1 MPIRVPPW
9 VGRVR
14 KSQRL
19 PEVEPPIPLGNRSNG
34 EYFHTQTERERRI
47 RALALAKADALG
59 KRLGLDRREF
69 MASSLGMT
77 ATLWAIN
84 TVACGGDDASGSGG
98 SGGSSSGGGTSGSTG
113 GDSMSDTFADS
124 TGGRYDLGDD
134 PVGTSSGGED
144 CSPLDEDVF
153 VLDAQTHHVD
163 PMGEWRET
171 NPTFKGFFDGLQ
183 QAACGLPDPIECL
196 SAEQY
201 VELVFLG
208 SQTTVAVLSGVP
220 AVLCTRAMP
229 TGCGSPLD
237 NEQLA
242 SSRDMVNMLASSQR
256 MLSHCMIT
264 PNVDL
269 EAQLEVMQM
278 VHEEH
283 GVAGWKC
290 YPPWGP
296 TGTGWYLDDPD
307 VGLPFI
313 EQARALDVKVICIH
327 KGIPL
332 PGFDSTHTNP
342 RDVGVVAAMY
352 PDVKFVVYH
361 SAWLHGGF
369 DVVEGP
375 YDPEGVIDPS
385 NPVDYPV
392 DVGVNSLI
400 QSCVDAGLGPGS
412 NVFAELGSVWTN
424 LMVYPDQAAHVLGKL
439 MLFLGEDNVVWGTD
453 SIWTGSPQPLI
464 EAFWAFTI
472 PKSMQ
477 ETYGY
482 PALTE
487 ARKRKILGLNG
498 AAVFAIDPDAMRCLL
513 PGETLARARDQLDTE
528 LGPRRWLLRPAPG
541 PRTRREFVRFLSKN
555 GGPG

>member
-9 VGRVR
+9 VSRVR

-34 EYFHTQTERERRI
+34 EYFHEQTARERKI
-47 RALALAKADALG
+47 RELALARADALG
-59 KRLGLDRREF
+59 RRLGLDRREF

-84 TVACGGDDASGSGG
+84 TVACGGDD
-98 SGGSSSGGGTSGSTG
+98 GGGAAGTSGGSTG
-113 GDSMSDTFADS
+113 GSTGS
-124 TGGRYDLGDD
+124 TGGSLDDTFGDATSGSGYDLGDD

-144 CSPLDEDVF
+144 CTPLDEDVF

-171 NPTFKGFFDGLQ
+171 NPSWDSFFEGLE
-183 QAACGLPDPIECL
+183 QAACGLPDAVECF

-201 VELVFLG
+201 IELMFLG

-220 AVLCTRAMP
+220 STLCSREMP
-229 TGCGSPLD
+229 TGCGNPLD
-237 NEQLA
+237 NDKIAE
-242 SSRDMVNMLASSQR
+242 SRDMVNMLASSGR

-269 EAQLEVMQM
+269 AAQLDIMQM
-278 VHEEH
+278 VNEEH

-296 TGTGWYLDDPD
+296 TGTGWWLDDAD
-307 VGLPFI
+307 VGIPFI

-327 KGIPL
+327 KGLPL
-332 PGFDSTHTNP
+332 PGFDGTHTNP
-342 RDVGVVAAMY
+342 RDVGVVAAMF
-352 PDVKFVVYH
+352 PDVRFVVYH

-369 DVVEGP
+369 GNGEGP
-375 YDPEGVIDPS
+375 YDPDGLIDPS
-385 NPVDYPV
+385 NPVVFPV
-392 DVGVNSLI
+392 DMGVNSLI
-400 QSCVDAGLGPGS
+400 QAVRDAGLRAGS
-412 NVFAELGSVWTN
+412 NVYAELGSVWTN
-424 LMVYPDQAAHVLGKL
+424 LMVYPDQAAHVIGKL
-439 MLFLGEDNVVWGTD
+439 MLHLGEDNVIWGTD
-453 SIWTGSPQPLI
+453 CIWTGSPQGLI

-487 ARKRKILGLNG
+487 ERKRKILGLNG
-498 AAVFAIDPDAMRCLL
+498 AALFGIDPAAMFCRL
-513 PGETLARARDQLDTE
+513 PGEPMAIARAKLDEE
-528 LGPRRWLLRPAPG
+528 LGPRRWLLRAAPG
-541 PRTRREFVRFLSKN
+541 PRTRREFVRFAKHN

>member
-1 MPIRVPPW
+1 MSIPVPPW
-9 VGRVR
+9 VRRVR

-19 PEVEPPIPLGNRSNG
+19 PEPEPPLPLGNRSNG
-34 EYFHTQTERERRI
+34 EYFHVQTERERRV
-47 RALALAKADALG
+47 RELALARADALG
-59 KRLGLDRREF
+59 RRLGLDRREF

-84 TVACGGDDASGSGG
+84 TVACGGDDASGTGG
-98 SGGSSSGGGTSGSTG
+98 SSGGSSGSTASTG
-113 GDSMSDTFADS
+113 GTDSFGDSSD
-124 TGGRYDLGDD
+124 GPGYDLGDD

-144 CSPLDEDVF
+144 CTPLDEDVF

-171 NPTFKGFFDGLQ
+171 NPAFASFFEGLE
-183 QAACGLPDPIECL
+183 QAACGLEPLECL

-237 NEQLA
+237 NDQLA
-242 SSRDMVNMLASSQR
+242 ASRDMVNMLASSQR

-269 EAQLEVMQM
+269 PAQLEVMQM

-296 TGTGWYLDDPD
+296 TGTGWFLDDPRI
-307 VGLPFI
+307 GIPFI
-313 EQARALDVKVICIH
+313 EQARALDVKTICIH

-332 PGFDSTHTNP
+332 PGFDATHTDP
-342 RDVGVVAAMY
+342 RDVGVVAAMF

-369 DVVEGP
+369 GNGEGP
-375 YDPEGVIDPS
+375 YDPDGLVDPG
-385 NPVDYPV
+385 NPVMFPV
-392 DVGVNSLI
+392 DQGVNSLI

-412 NVFAELGSVWTN
+412 NVYAELGSVWTN
-424 LMVYPDQAAHVLGKL
+424 LMVDPDQAAHVIGKL
-439 MLFLGEDNVVWGTD
+439 MLHLGEDNVVWGTD
-453 SIWTGSPQPLI
+453 CIWTGSPQPLI

-498 AAVFAIDPDAMRCLL
+498 ATVFAVDSEAMRCRL
-513 PGETLARARDQLDTE
+513 PGEPMALARTRLDAE

-541 PRTRREFVRFLSKN
+541 PRTRREFVRFLRHH

>member
-1 MPIRVPPW
+1 MSIRVPSW
-9 VGRVR
+9 VSRVR
-14 KSQRL
+14 KSTRL
-19 PEVEPPIPLGNRSNG
+19 PEVEPPIPLGDRSNG
-34 EYFHTQTERERRI
+34 EYFHTQTDRERKVRE
-47 RALALAKADALG
+47 LALSRADSLG
-59 KRLGLDRREF
+59 RRLGLDRREF

-84 TVACGGDDASGSGG
+84 VACGGDDSGASGG
-98 SGGSSSGGGTSGSTG
+98 SGGSSGGSSGSTG
-113 GDSMSDTFADS
+113 GGIDDTFGDTSGAS
-124 TGGRYDLGDD
+124 GYDLGDD

-144 CSPLDEDVF
+144 CTPLDEDVF

-171 NPTFKGFFDGLQ
+171 NPAFASFFEGLE
-183 QAACGLPDPIECL
+183 QAACGLDPLECL

-201 VELVFLG
+201 IELVFLG
-208 SQTTVAVLSGVP
+208 SQTTIAVLSGVP
-220 AVLCTRAMP
+220 AVLCTREMP

-237 NEQLA
+237 NNQLA
-242 SSRDMVNMLASSQR
+242 ASRDMVNMLASSQR

-269 EAQLEVMQM
+269 PAQLEVMQM
-278 VHEEH
+278 VNEEH

-296 TGTGWYLDDPD
+296 TGTGWFLDDPD

-332 PGFDSTHTNP
+332 PGFDTTHTDP
-342 RDVGVVAAMY
+342 RDIGVVAAMY

-369 DVVEGP
+369 GNGEGP
-375 YDPEGVIDPS
+375 YDPEGLIDPQ
-385 NPVDYPV
+385 NPIAYPV
-392 DVGVNSLI
+392 DMGVNSLI
-400 QSCVDAGLGPGS
+400 QSVFDAGLGRGS

-439 MLFLGEDNVVWGTD
+439 MLFLGEDNIVWGTD
-453 SIWTGSPQPLI
+453 CIWTGSPQPLI

-472 PKSMQ
+472 SKEMQ

-498 AAVFAIDPDAMRCLL
+498 AAVFGVDPEATRCRL
-513 PGETLARARDQLDTE
+513 PGEPMAIARANLDAE

-541 PRTRREFVRFLSKN
+541 PRSRREFVRFVSKN